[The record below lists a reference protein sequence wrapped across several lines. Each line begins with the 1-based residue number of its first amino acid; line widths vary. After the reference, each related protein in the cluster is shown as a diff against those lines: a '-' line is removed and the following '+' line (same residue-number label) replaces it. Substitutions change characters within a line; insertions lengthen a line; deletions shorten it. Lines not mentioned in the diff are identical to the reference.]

1 MKITAA
7 ISIQGLAP
15 APGSLQTAV
24 ATQPCPADRVSTSDL
39 HRAADVARG
48 VQAKGAELR
57 LVRLAHIG
65 EAIHAGT
72 YQPSASQVASRIL
85 DAAEIDEHLRAI
97 LADSVR

>member
-1 MKITAA
+1 MKVTATT
-7 ISIQGLAP
+7 SIQGLTP
-15 APGSLQTAV
+15 AAGRTSTA
-24 ATQPCPADRVSTSDL
+24 AASGPRPAERVSTLDT

-48 VQAKGAELR
+48 VQARGAELR
-57 LVRLAHIG
+57 LVRLARVG

-97 LADSVR
+97 LAS